1 LAGGTLPS
9 VPFHRSYAAFLRAGT
24 FAPERRAS
32 LIPMAIACLRL
43 FTLRRP
49 PDLSWPCLY
58 SCITLLIFF
67 FAFGP
72 YLRLLFDDDER
83 ELLRCDDLLPP
94 LRLLLRC
101 PRLLDELR

>member
-1 LAGGTLPS
+1 
-9 VPFHRSYAAFLRAGT
+9 
-24 FAPERRAS
+24 
-32 LIPMAIACLRL
+32 MAMACLRL
-43 FTLRRP
+43 FTLRLP

-72 YLRLLFDDDER
+72 YLRWLLLLDEDDFFEDDER

-94 LRLLLRC
+94 LWLLLRC
-101 PRLLDELR
+101 PPLCDELDLRWLELDFLAVAISCLAS

>member
-1 LAGGTLPS
+1 
-9 VPFHRSYAAFLRAGT
+9 
-24 FAPERRAS
+24 
-32 LIPMAIACLRL
+32 
-43 FTLRRP
+43 
-49 PDLSWPCLY
+49 
-58 SCITLLIFF
+58 LLIFF